1 MTELTVS
8 KSLRNEVSV
17 WCIWKQN
24 GNLILEELEVLS
36 PLLDL
41 LGKLILDDGALL
53 RVVDLQV
60 KVYAKEKTN
69 FKSVAELVDPFY

>member
-1 MTELTVS
+1 MTDVMHM
-8 KSLRNEVSV
+8 KV
-17 WCIWKQN
+17 K

-60 KVYAKEKTN
+60 EVYTKEKTN

>member
-1 MTELTVS
+1 MHMKV
-8 KSLRNEVSV
+8 K
-17 WCIWKQN
+17 

-41 LGKLILDDGALL
+41 LRKLVLDDGAFL

-60 KVYAKEKTN
+60 EVYAKEKTT
-69 FKSVAELVDPFY
+69 FKRIAELVAPFFSLVKKLLLR